1 MHWAEDLDME
11 VVLAVPAGLY
21 LDGEVIS
28 EADLAPFVQD
38 ALNELE
44 FLMGDVSTHYGA
56 LRAKLGYPEPW
67 KIKFVEVGN
76 EDHLWGGLSSYE
88 SYRLKVFYDAIKAKY
103 PDIFIFS
110 STAEYFYKQSGR
122 DYHEYTR
129 PDFYVSQF
137 GMFDN
142 WAAGNNIMIGE

>member
-21 LDGEVIS
+21 LDGEFVK
-28 EADLAPFVQD
+28 EADLQPFVQL
-38 ALNELE
+38 ALDELE
-44 FLMGDVSTHYGA
+44 FLMGDVSTKYGA
-56 LRAKLGYPEPW
+56 LRAKLGYPKPW
-67 KIKFVEVGN
+67 TIKYVEVGN
-76 EDHLWGGLSSYE
+76 EDHLWGGLDSYKQ
-88 SYRLKVFYDAIKAKY
+88 YRLRIFYDAIKAKY

-110 STAEYFYKQSGR
+110 STSEFQYKDSGR

-129 PDFYVSQF
+129 PDYYVNQF

-142 WAAGNNIMIGE
+142 WTAGNPIMIGE